1 MTYGMS
7 AITPPPAVGCRAIQ
21 TCKRSKLSGLTALDR
36 ECRLL
41 NKGRM
46 SDTPNPPDE
55 VLLGN
60 APRGFVGIIR
70 ALKAD
75 STTDESELERQ
86 LLEMGFTE
94 GARVEILH
102 EGAVARDPIAV
113 RVDSVTVAL
122 RRREAMAIV
131 VS

>member
-1 MTYGMS
+1 
-7 AITPPPAVGCRAIQ
+7 
-21 TCKRSKLSGLTALDR
+21 
-36 ECRLL
+36 
-41 NKGRM
+41 
-46 SDTPNPPDE
+46 
-55 VLLGN
+55 
-60 APRGFVGIIR
+60 
-70 ALKAD
+70 
-75 STTDESELERQ
+75 
-86 LLEMGFTE
+86 MGFTE

>member
-1 MTYGMS
+1 
-7 AITPPPAVGCRAIQ
+7 
-21 TCKRSKLSGLTALDR
+21 
-36 ECRLL
+36 
-41 NKGRM
+41 M
-46 SDTPNPPDE
+46 SDQPNIAGE

-70 ALKAD
+70 ALKAGP
-75 STTDESELERQ
+75 STTESSELERH

-102 EGAVARDPIAV
+102 EGVVARDPIAV
-113 RVDSVTVAL
+113 RVDDVTIAL

>member
-1 MTYGMS
+1 
-7 AITPPPAVGCRAIQ
+7 
-21 TCKRSKLSGLTALDR
+21 
-36 ECRLL
+36 
-41 NKGRM
+41 M
-46 SDTPNPPDE
+46 SDTPNPSDE